1 MKRKNET
8 TIGLSFALKTDLQAL
23 RIVEEE
29 TYESVIRRLK
39 NEAEKVP
46 VLEAKI
52 KELEGKVE

>member
-8 TIGLSFALKTDLQAL
+8 TIGLSFALKTDLQEL

-39 NEAEKVP
+39 IEAEKVP
-46 VLEAKI
+46 VLEARI
-52 KELEGKVE
+52 KELEKVN

>member
-46 VLEAKI
+46 ALEARI
-52 KELEGKVE
+52 RELEKVE

>member
-46 VLEAKI
+46 VLEARI
-52 KELEGKVE
+52 RELEKVN